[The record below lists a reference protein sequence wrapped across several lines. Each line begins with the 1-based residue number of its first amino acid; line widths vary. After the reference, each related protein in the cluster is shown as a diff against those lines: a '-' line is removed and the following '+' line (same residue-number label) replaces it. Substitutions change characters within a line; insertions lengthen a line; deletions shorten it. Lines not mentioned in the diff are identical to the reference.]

1 MLQLTSLP
9 SELLSRIVDFVATP
23 SKSEPNIR
31 PTYHS
36 SGENKENICKVKDG
50 PTYRGLSYQNSKM
63 ATDPRPDVASLQDL
77 RLVTKCFEGLCTPL
91 LFQCVR
97 VLPRAESAERYKQI
111 LKSNKLNSHVRK
123 VIFQTR
129 HQPQMSK
136 HGRSCYRIGSE
147 KTEDQY
153 ETPHEFF
160 LSAMKQ
166 VADFENLTHA
176 ELVFSVTC
184 ESPGSDIDAV
194 ETLEFR
200 EEVLTTFF
208 KCLVSAKK
216 LGNLSIKNLQNITP
230 AAIMGTA
237 TSAADIEFK
246 NNFEVVMK
254 RLTHLSLR
262 IISEDCWPEPAHN
275 LECGYMHSFFFFELQ
290 EYWLKPIAENI
301 VYLRLYGDDE
311 VYWGFF
317 PACNLPHFPKLRT
330 MVLGGISIC
339 SEDQVDWI
347 LEHGDTLE
355 ELILDD
361 AIIGVAVQIHETF
374 VDIPTRKVVYER
386 QDIVGRPGFG
396 PKDRGRG
403 RPLREHQIWL
413 DPTRWHHIFHRLQ
426 HGLPKLKHFAINHS
440 DLEDHAFD
448 VADSLGSALEEKRYA
463 AFNEI
468 LWHEFEDEDPDE
480 ALVFAEWEE
489 NEDNRIVVRRP
500 NCDEKDWRALKELLA
515 VVRRRR

>member
-1 MLQLTSLP
+1 
-9 SELLSRIVDFVATP
+9 
-23 SKSEPNIR
+23 
-31 PTYHS
+31 
-36 SGENKENICKVKDG
+36 
-50 PTYRGLSYQNSKM
+50 
-63 ATDPRPDVASLQDL
+63 
-77 RLVTKCFEGLCTPL
+77 
-91 LFQCVR
+91 
-97 VLPRAESAERYKQI
+97 
-111 LKSNKLNSHVRK
+111 
-123 VIFQTR
+123 
-129 HQPQMSK
+129 MSK
-136 HGRSCYRIGSE
+136 HGRSCYRIESE
-147 KTEDQY
+147 EAEDQY

-184 ESPGSDIDAV
+184 ESPGSDIDAI
-194 ETLEFR
+194 ETPEFR
-200 EEVLTTFF
+200 EELLATFF
-208 KCLVSAKK
+208 RGLVPATKVD
-216 LGNLSIKNLQNITP
+216 NLSIKNLQNITP

-246 NNFEVVMK
+246 KNFEVVIE

-275 LECGYMHSFFFFELQ
+275 LECGFMHSFFFFELQ
-290 EYWLKPIAENI
+290 EYWLKPIAENL
-301 VYLRLYGDDE
+301 VYL
-311 VYWGFF
+311 
-317 PACNLPHFPKLRT
+317 KLT

-347 LEHGDTLE
+347 LEHEDTLE

-374 VDIPTRKVVYER
+374 IDIPTRKVLYER

-396 PKDRGRG
+396 PKDRGKG
-403 RPLREHQIWL
+403 RPLREHQLWL

-426 HGLPKLKHFAINHS
+426 HGLSKLKHFAINHS

-468 LWHEFEDEDPDE
+468 VWHEFEDDDPDE

-489 NEDNRIVVRRP
+489 NEDNRSVIRRP

>member
-23 SKSEPNIR
+23 SRLEPNIQH
-31 PTYHS
+31 TYHS
-36 SGENKENICKVKDG
+36 SGESKENICKVKDG
-50 PTYRGLSYQNSKM
+50 PTYHGLSYQTSKM
-63 ATDPRPDVASLQDL
+63 ATNPRPDVASLQDL
-77 RLVTKCFEGLCTPL
+77 RLVSKCFEGLCTPL

-97 VLPRAESAERYKQI
+97 VLPRAESAERYMQI
-111 LKSNKLNSHVRK
+111 LESEKLNSHVRK

-129 HQPQMSK
+129 HQPHMSK
-136 HGRSCYRIGSE
+136 RGKSCYRIE
-147 KTEDQY
+147 TEIA
-153 ETPHEFF
+153 ETTME
-160 LSAMKQ
+160 Q
-166 VADFENLTHA
+166 VAKFANLTHA

-184 ESPGSDIDAV
+184 ESPGSDIDV
-194 ETLEFR
+194 IETPEFR
-200 EEVLTTFF
+200 EEALATFF
-208 KCLVSAKK
+208 RGLVPAAK
-216 LGNLSIKNLQNITP
+216 LDNLSIKNLRNITP

-246 NNFEVVMK
+246 KDFEVVMK

-275 LECGYMHSFFFFELQ
+275 LECGFMHSFFFFELQ
-290 EYWLKPIAENI
+290 EYWLKPIAENL
-301 VYLRLYGDDE
+301 VYLKLYGDDE

-330 MVLGGISIC
+330 MILGGISFC
-339 SEDQVDWI
+339 SEDQVDWT

-355 ELILDD
+355 DLILDD
-361 AIIGVAVQIHETF
+361 AILGVTVQVHETF

-386 QDIVGRPGFG
+386 QDIAGRPGFG

-468 LWHEFEDEDPDE
+468 VWHEFEDEDPDE
-480 ALVFAEWEE
+480 V
-489 NEDNRIVVRRP
+489 
-500 NCDEKDWRALKELLA
+500 
-515 VVRRRR
+515 

>member
-23 SKSEPNIR
+23 SRSEPNIQ

-63 ATDPRPDVASLQDL
+63 ATNPRPDVASLQDL
-77 RLVTKCFEGLCTPL
+77 
-91 LFQCVR
+91 Q
-97 VLPRAESAERYKQI
+97 
-111 LKSNKLNSHVRK
+111 
-123 VIFQTR
+123 
-129 HQPQMSK
+129 
-136 HGRSCYRIGSE
+136 

-160 LSAMKQ
+160 LSAMEQ
-166 VADFENLTHA
+166 VADSENLTHA

-184 ESPGSDIDAV
+184 ESPGSDIDAI
-194 ETLEFR
+194 ETPEFR
-200 EEVLTTFF
+200 EVLATFF
-208 KCLVSAKK
+208 RGLVPATKVVS
-216 LGNLSIKNLQNITP
+216 LSIKNLQNVTP
-230 AAIMGTA
+230 AAIIGTA

-246 NNFEVVMK
+246 KNFEVVME

-290 EYWLKPIAENI
+290 EYWLKPVAENLI
-301 VYLRLYGDDE
+301 YL
-311 VYWGFF
+311 
-317 PACNLPHFPKLRT
+317 KLT

-361 AIIGVAVQIHETF
+361 AIIGVAVQVHETF
-374 VDIPTRKVVYER
+374 VDIPARKVVYER
-386 QDIVGRPGFG
+386 QDIAGRPGFG
-396 PKDRGRG
+396 PKDGGKG
-403 RPLREHQIWL
+403 RPLREHQLWL

-426 HGLPKLKHFAINHS
+426 HGLSKLKHFAINHS

-468 LWHEFEDEDPDE
+468 VWHEFEDDDPDE

-489 NEDNRIVVRRP
+489 NEDDRIVVRRP